1 MSFLK
6 RDPRF
11 HPGRGCRVLL
21 LAALLSCALVLPAL
35 AGPPSGF
42 QPTISWVGTSDGAWE
57 VAANWKD
64 KNNVARVPN
73 ATDDVLIGNGS
84 TLTVAISSGQAVH
97 SLFATQTLF
106 IAASGSLSVAA
117 ASEVDGGFTLSGG
130 LTANGVLTLAGSS
143 VWNSGIVNGVAGVSN
158 TGTLTLSGSAPKFLG
173 GVLNNSGTIAH
184 KGGALQHDVAVGQAV
199 FVGTLNNGGLYD
211 LQADVNFLRQF
222 ADSAAFNNSGVFR
235 KSAGSGTASVL
246 FGLPF
251 NNKGGTVDIESGTFA
266 IGVGIHTGGAFTAG
280 AGAMLQ
286 FTDTHSFS
294 GTYSGSGQ
302 GIVQLVGNTFIVGT
316 GGATF
321 NFSGALLQW
330 KAGRINAGSGT
341 FTNAGTMT
349 LVPGGGQTILI
360 GSINNA
366 GTFIQSG
373 VVALDFSTSAAFTNL
388 PGAVFDFQGD
398 GAIFEIGSPNL
409 FLNRGTLRKSQGTY
423 ASIHVSGF
431 NSGGGTIDVQS
442 GLLGIGAGTND
453 SGTFKVAAGAT
464 LDLTDGAHNLFTS
477 GSVTYKGSFSGSGA
491 GTVLLAAR
499 ILSIDPAGATFN
511 FPAGLF
517 QWTGGAIAS
526 PIPAGSS
533 TPGTLTNAGTIT
545 LSGTGP
551 KLLDGVLA
559 NKGTILHQAGAL
571 QLDAFGGAAGT
582 LNNSGLY
589 DMQGDFAIQRQS
601 LVPAIFNNSGTLR
614 KSAGTGTAFGFA
626 LPLNNTGTVEIRS
639 GTFAFASSAVIQQIS
654 GTTLTG
660 GTWNVFANSTLS
672 LQSITCPGGGAN
684 CALSTNQANITLNG
698 LGATLTNITGLTSN
712 AGSLSVVGGRSF
724 TTASSLTNSGSMTVG
739 PASAINVTG
748 SYSQTSS
755 GSLSVQIDGR
765 AANGRFGR
773 LASTGNAALGG
784 TLNVALVNGFGP
796 TAGDVYPVLSF
807 ASHSGAFATINGLNA
822 GSVPLFRAD
831 LLATSL
837 TLTTLAGESDL
848 AMNAVN
854 IVTATAKPG
863 QNVTIGYTVKNLGG
877 IAASGDWDDAV
888 YLSATPFIDASAV
901 LLGTVHHTGGVAAS
915 GSYSQTL
922 TAPLPPLLP
931 RGYRAIVTADSRKV
945 VPDTDRSNNTAASS
959 GTLGVTIPVLG
970 LGTPLTDTIAA
981 NKDSYYHLIVPPG
994 AAVAL
999 SAKFAVA
1006 SQAEL
1011 YVRFGALPDRTTFDL
1026 STLGNVAKTQP
1037 TLALNSA
1044 QSGDYYIL
1052 VHGLQAAGGGQSF
1065 TLTAANEQFAVTD
1078 FLPKTALNHP
1088 GETIDVIGTRFSPT
1102 TTVSLVAANGTVFRA
1117 ASMQFLGAGGVVATF
1132 DLSAV
1137 PLGSYSVRADDGGQT
1152 STASSLFKV
1161 ANVLVGNF
1169 SSTRIMTPAKVRV
1182 GQPIPM
1188 SVHIQGFPG
1197 SITPVPFVEVDA
1209 SNVAKGQE
1217 KEQFVDPS
1225 LPEFLEPPVD
1235 TLDFGYI
1242 YRPQPKGSG
1251 VVSGFDLN
1259 LISLTQGIDWDG
1271 QKNALRPVNVPADA
1285 WDAIWANLR
1294 PRLGGIV
1301 GDFYALLKRDSIAL
1315 SAIDITTN
1323 SINRLFALE
1332 LAMANDQLPLPN
1344 LAAATDAAFPAP
1356 GLPLV
1361 FERTF
1366 LSSSLTGRFR
1376 LGRLGRGW
1384 VDAFDI
1390 TATTDNKNGMV
1401 TIDYGVATR
1410 VFLSRG
1416 DGTYRGLPGDSG
1428 SLTQIGGAYQLQDI
1442 DGTLT
1447 AFRPDGSL
1455 DFVQD
1460 ARHNRITAVYTGAQ
1474 LVSITHSN
1482 SSALTI
1488 AYNAQGRIHQVTD
1501 PAGRTA
1507 TYTYDGSGEQL
1518 LDVTASGGS
1527 VTYSYTP
1534 ERTGPHAFALA
1545 SIATPAGRHRFF
1557 DYDNQGRLRSMQLD
1571 GGAQAVTYSYDV
1583 ATIRLTD
1590 ANAHAATVFYDDAG
1604 RVVATED
1611 ALGHVHASVVDELN
1625 HVRAVVGPE
1634 GISTAGYDTEG
1645 YVTALTDPRGAQQ
1658 TLSYEPSFHHLSGW
1672 SDALGNATT
1681 FAHDVNGNFTSVGY
1695 PDGSTNQYS
1704 YDPNGNLVR
1713 VVDRNGRATVYSYD
1727 SRGILVT
1734 RQLDDGSVTRYT
1746 YDAHTNLTSA
1756 TDGTGATLLQYDAA
1770 DRLTRVTYPNGR
1782 FLSYVYDADGH
1793 RTQLVDQSGFT
1804 IKYGYDAA
1812 GRLGA
1817 LTDRLGNPIVQYTY
1831 DPAGKLVEAKAGNGT
1846 HTHYDY
1852 DPDGQLL
1859 DVVNF
1864 GPGNVVNSR
1873 FDYAYDALG
1882 RRSGV
1887 TTLEGPTTYGYDAV
1901 NRLTSVALPNGR
1913 SLTYDY
1919 DAAGNRL
1926 GVTDNG
1932 VPTPYTSNNLNE
1944 YTAIGVTS
1952 QFFDLAG
1959 NLTSSSGPSGG
1970 ASYTFDALNRL
1981 TGVTNPSG
1989 TWNYEYDA
1997 LGNRVASTHG
2007 GKRIEYLVDPMGLG
2021 NVVAEYDSTGQLVA
2035 HYSYGFGLT
2044 SRVDAANAATYYDF
2058 DGVGSTIG
2066 VTGTNGAYVNRYA
2079 YLPFGELLLSS
2090 ETIANSFQ
2098 FGGRYGVQY
2107 DGSSLNYMRARYYDP
2122 FEGRFTQPDP
2132 LLLAGGTNS
2141 YAYVG
2146 NSPTRF
2152 VDPSGL
2158 ISPLGVLFPP
2168 VALWEGMLFSGS
2180 LSGPEAFAPTLFD
2193 PSVWA
2198 GNTAAETTNNWER
2211 LDYFRWEAGNAASA
2225 NPGAASPSAYGVGPT
2240 SNALG
2245 QTMGRVSLSQAQLQA
2260 NRALVESAI
2269 SRATLRSP
2277 LGILGVI
2284 ALQVEVIVLFD
2295 ALAAGGQY
2303 LLTGTLP
2310 LCIGIPLEQRFLLCE
2325 NPTITGHVGGHSDT
2339 VQADPADPN
2348 FISGP
2353 AGFGPNNFI
2362 AADSAIPYIVGFEN
2376 KPSANA
2382 PAQQVVIT
2390 ETLDANL
2397 DLSTFRLGDFGFGDT
2412 VLHIPEDEPRQA
2424 YGTRIDASTSLGIYI
2439 DISATVNP
2447 QTRVVTWTFTSID
2460 PDTLEP
2466 PIDIGIG
2473 FLPPNVTPP
2482 QGDGWVTYYAKP
2494 KTGLATGTPVAAQ
2507 ASVVFDVNAPVA
2519 TNLYTNLLD
2528 TTAPTSRVSALPSVE
2543 STTSFTVAWSGNDG
2557 AGSGIAT
2564 YDVFVSKDGA
2574 AFAPFVTG
2582 SASTSAVFQGAV
2594 GHTYGFYSIA
2604 TDNIGIREAAK
2615 TVADA
2620 TTQITS
2626 GTTCASDVSS
2636 QVQVTRS
2643 GFGYNVSTQRF
2654 VQTVTLKNATSGTI
2668 TGPISLVLDS
2678 LSSNATLFSPTGSTA
2693 CALPAGSPFV
2703 SAAGDLGPGASISMG
2718 LQFTDP
2724 TKAGITY
2731 STRILAG
2738 TAAR

>member
-6 RDPRF
+6 GDSGASRW
-11 HPGRGCRVLL
+11 HGYHAVM
-21 LAALLSCALVLPAL
+21 LAGLVLGTLSPA
-35 AGPPSGF
+35 AFAAPPPGF

-57 VAANWKD
+57 AAANWKD
-64 KNNVARVPN
+64 KSNVARVPN
-73 ATDDVLIGNGS
+73 ANDDVLIGNGS
-84 TLTVAISSGQAVH
+84 TLTVTIGSGQAVH
-97 SLFATQTLF
+97 SLFATQSLA
-106 IAASGSLSVAA
+106 IAASGALSVAA
-117 ASEVDGGFTLSGG
+117 ASQLDGGFTLNGF
-130 LTANGVLTLAGSS
+130 LAANAVLTLAGNSQ
-143 VWNSGIVNGVAGVSN
+143 WNSGIIAGAPGVTNA
-158 TGTLTLSGSAPKFLG
+158 GTLTLSGSATKFLG
-173 GVLNNSGTIAH
+173 GVLNNSGTVAH
-184 KGGALQHDVAVGQAV
+184 KGGALQIDAPVGNAV
-199 FVGTLNNGGLYD
+199 FVGTLNNSGLYD
-211 LQADVNFLRQF
+211 LQADVNFVRQF
-222 ADSAAFNNSGVFR
+222 ADSAAFKNSGVFR
-235 KSAGSGTASVL
+235 KSAGAGTAGVL
-246 FGLPF
+246 LGLSF
-251 NNKGGTVDIESGTFA
+251 NNNGGTVDIESGTFA
-266 IGVGIHTGGAFTAG
+266 IGVGTHTGGVFTAG
-280 AGAMLQ
+280 PGAMLQ

-294 GTYSGSGQ
+294 GTFSGSGQ
-302 GIVQLVGNTFIVGT
+302 GIVQLAGNTFIVGT
-316 GGATF
+316 GGTTF

-330 KAGRINAGSGT
+330 KAGRISAGTGT

-349 LVPGGGQTILI
+349 LVPGGGNTIFI
-360 GSINNA
+360 GAINNA

-373 VVALDFSTSAAFTNL
+373 VVALDVSGSAAFTNL

-423 ASIHVSGF
+423 SAIHASGF
-431 NSGGGTIDVQS
+431 NTGGGTIDVQS
-442 GLLGIGAGTND
+442 GMLGIGAGTNE
-453 SGTFKVAAGAT
+453 GGNFKIAAGAT
-464 LDLTDGAHNLFTS
+464 LDLTDGAHNCC
-477 GSVTYKGSFSGSGA
+477 GGGGAAYKGSFSGSGA

-499 ILSIDPAGATFN
+499 IFAVDPAGATFD
-511 FPAGLF
+511 FPAGML

-526 PIPAGSS
+526 PLAAGSS
-533 TPGTLTNAGTIT
+533 TPGILTNAGTIT
-545 LSGTGP
+545 LAGTGT
-551 KLLDGVLA
+551 KFLDGVLA
-559 NKGTILHQAGAL
+559 NTGTILHQSGAL
-571 QLDAFGGAAGT
+571 QLDSFGGVSGT

-589 DMQGDFAIQRQS
+589 DMQGDVAIQRQS

-614 KSAGTGTAFGFA
+614 KSAGTGTALGFA

-639 GTFAFASSAVIQQIS
+639 GTFAFASSSFVQQIS

-660 GTWNVFANSTLS
+660 GTWNVFANSTLA

-684 CALSTNQANITLNG
+684 CALATNQANITLNG
-698 LGATLTNITGLTSN
+698 LGATFTNITGLTSN
-712 AGSLSVVGGRSF
+712 AGSLSVLGGRSF
-724 TTASSLTNSGSMTVG
+724 TTTSSLTNSGSVTVG
-739 PASAINVTG
+739 PTSAINVTG
-748 SYSQTSS
+748 SYAQTSS

-773 LASTGNAALGG
+773 LASTGNAALNG

-796 TAGDVYPVLSF
+796 TAGDVYPILTF

-831 LLATSL
+831 VLATSL

-848 AMNAVN
+848 AMKTVN
-854 IVTATAKPG
+854 IVTASAKPG
-863 QNVTIGYTVKNLGG
+863 QNVTIGYTVNNLGG

-901 LLGTVHHTGGVAAS
+901 LLGTVHHVGGVAAS
-915 GSYSQTL
+915 GSYSQSL

-931 RGYRAIVTADSRKV
+931 RGYRAIVTADSRKL

-959 GTLGVTIPVLG
+959 GTLGVTIPLLG
-970 LGTPLTDTIAA
+970 LGTPLTDAIAA
-981 NKDSYYHLIVPPG
+981 SKDSYYHLIVPPG
-994 AAVAL
+994 ADVTL
-999 SAKFAVA
+999 SAKYAVA

-1026 STLGNVAKTQP
+1026 STLGNVADTRP
-1037 TLALNSA
+1037 ALALSST
-1044 QSGDYYIL
+1044 QGGDYYIL
-1052 VHGLQAAGGGQSF
+1052 VHGLLAAGGGQSF
-1065 TLTAANEQFAVTD
+1065 TLTAANAPFAVTD

-1088 GETIDVIGTRFSPT
+1088 GETIDVIGSKFSPT
-1102 TTVSLVAANGTVFRA
+1102 TTVSLIAANGTVFRA
-1117 ASMQFLGAGGVVATF
+1117 TSMSFLGPEGVVATF

-1137 PLGSYSVRADDGGQT
+1137 PLGSYSVRADDGSQT

-1161 ANVLVGNF
+1161 ANVVVGNF
-1169 SSTRIMTPAKVRV
+1169 SSTRIMTPGKVRV

-1209 SNVAKGQE
+1209 TNVAKGQE

-1225 LPEFLEPPVD
+1225 LPEFLEPPAD
-1235 TLDFGYI
+1235 SLDFGFI
-1242 YRPQPKGSG
+1242 YRPSPKGSG

-1271 QKNALRPVNVPADA
+1271 QKNALRPGNIPADA
-1285 WDAIWANLR
+1285 WDAVWANLR

-1315 SAIDITTN
+1315 SAIDITTS
-1323 SINRLFALE
+1323 SINRLFAFE

-1344 LAAATDAAFPAP
+1344 LAAATDAIFPAP
-1356 GLPLV
+1356 GLPLI

-1390 TATTDNKNGMV
+1390 TATTDNKNGMA

-1428 SLTQIGGAYQLQDI
+1428 SLTQVGGGYQLQDI

-1460 ARHNRITAVYTGAQ
+1460 ARHNRITAVYTGSQ

-1482 SSALTI
+1482 GSALTI
-1488 AYNAQGRIHQVTD
+1488 AYNAQGRIRQVTD

-1518 LDVTASGGS
+1518 LNVTAPGGS

-1545 SIATPAGRHRFF
+1545 SIATPAGRHTFF

-1571 GGAQAVTYSYDV
+1571 GGAQALTYSYDV
-1583 ATIRLTD
+1583 TTIRLTD
-1590 ANAHAATVFYDDAG
+1590 ANNHAATMFYDDAG
-1604 RVVATED
+1604 RVVATQD
-1611 ALGHVHASVVDELN
+1611 AFGHVHASVFDELN

-1645 YVTALTDPRGAQQ
+1645 YVTALTDPHGAQQ

-1672 SDALGNATT
+1672 SDALGNATS
-1681 FAHDVNGNFTSVGY
+1681 FAHDASGNFTQIGY

-1704 YDPNGNLVR
+1704 YDANGDLVR
-1713 VVDRNGRATVYSYD
+1713 VVDRNGRATVYTYD
-1727 SRGILVT
+1727 NRGLLVS
-1734 RQLDDGSVTRYT
+1734 RQLDDGSVTRYA
-1746 YDAHTNLTSA
+1746 YDAHANLTSA
-1756 TDGTGATLLQYDAA
+1756 TDGTGTTLLQYDAA
-1770 DRLTRVTYPNGR
+1770 DRLARVTYPNGR
-1782 FLSYVYDADGH
+1782 FLSYTYDADGH

-1804 IKYGYDAA
+1804 VKYGYDVA
-1812 GRLGA
+1812 GRLVA
-1817 LTDRLGNPIVQYTY
+1817 LTDGLGNRIVQYTY
-1831 DPAGKLVEAKAGNGT
+1831 DPAGKLVDAVAGNAT

-1852 DPDGQLL
+1852 DQDGQLL
-1859 DVVNF
+1859 GVVNF

-1887 TTLEGPTTYGYDAV
+1887 TTLEGPTVYDYDEV
-1901 NRLTSVALPNGR
+1901 NRLTSVVLPNGR

-1932 VPTPYTSNNLNE
+1932 VPTAYASNNLNE
-1944 YTAIGVTS
+1944 YTAIGATS

-1970 ASYTFDALNRL
+1970 ASYTYDALNRL
-1981 TGVTNPSG
+1981 SGVTNASG

-2007 GKRIEYLVDPMGLG
+2007 GKRVEYLVDPMGMG
-2021 NVVAEYDSTGQLVA
+2021 SVVAEYDGTGQLVA
-2035 HYSYGFGLT
+2035 HYTYGFGLT
-2044 SRVDAANAATYYDF
+2044 SRVDAANAAGYYDF

-2090 ETIANSFQ
+2090 ETMANSFQ

-2107 DGSSLNYMRARYYDP
+2107 DGSGLNYMRARYYDA

-2158 ISPLGVLFPP
+2158 ISPLVVLFPP
-2168 VALWEGMLFSGS
+2168 VTLFEGMLLTGS
-2180 LSGPEAFAPTLFD
+2180 ISGPEAYAPTLFD
-2193 PSVWA
+2193 PNVWA
-2198 GNTAAETTNNWER
+2198 GRGDAGTTADWER
-2211 LDYFRWEAGNAASA
+2211 LDYFRWEAGRAASA
-2225 NPGAASPSAYGVGPT
+2225 NPGAASPSAYGVGPS

-2245 QTMGRVSLSQAQLQA
+2245 TTMGRVSLSQAQLQA

-2362 AADSAIPYIVGFEN
+2362 AGDSAIPYIIGFEN

-2390 ETLDANL
+2390 ETLDPNL
-2397 DLSTFRLGDFGFGDT
+2397 DLATFRLGDFGFGDT
-2412 VLHIPEDEPRQA
+2412 VLHIPEDEPRQVYA
-2424 YGTRIDASTSLGIYI
+2424 TRLDASTSLGIYV
-2439 DISATVNP
+2439 DVSAALNP

-2460 PDTLEP
+2460 PDTLQP
-2466 PIDIGIG
+2466 PLDIGVG
-2473 FLPPNVTPP
+2473 FLPPNLTPP
-2482 QGDGWVTYYAKP
+2482 QGEGWVTYYAKP
-2494 KTGLATGTPVAAQ
+2494 KSGLATGTPVAAQ
-2507 ASVVFDVNAPVA
+2507 ANVVFDVNAPVA
-2519 TNLYTNLLD
+2519 TNMYTNLLD
-2528 TTAPTSRVSALPSVE
+2528 TTPPTSHVSALPSVE

-2582 SASTSAVFQGAV
+2582 TTSTSAVLQGAA
-2594 GHTYGFYSIA
+2594 GHTYGFYSLA

-2615 TVADA
+2615 TVAEA
-2620 TTQITS
+2620 TTQVTS
-2626 GTTCASDVSS
+2626 GTACASDVSA

-2643 GFGYNVSTQRF
+2643 GFGYNLSTLRF
-2654 VQTVTLKNATSGTI
+2654 VQTVTLKNAGTGTI
-2668 TGPISLVLDS
+2668 AGPLSLVLDN
-2678 LSSNATLFSPTGSTA
+2678 LSSNATLFGPTGSTT
-2693 CALPAGSPFV
+2693 CALPAGSPFI
-2703 SAAGDLGPGASISMG
+2703 SATSDLGPGASISMN

-2724 TKAGITY
+2724 TRTGITY
-2731 STRILAG
+2731 STRVLAG